1 MAPTRNQ
8 CPTSAR
14 NAPAAT
20 TGGCRF
26 TRGKKNASSQNSDQL
41 ASRAPVYSLLW
52 FRTNADG
59 FRSSRFFSSDSVS
72 GRFGSVFE
80 RLGFRAF
87 RFSSGSDFGRFGV
100 HAERFSAVRFFEQF
114 GFRAIRFAVV
124 EWFVPNRTSN
134 IPSRKSR
141 RGSNDSGGERRTGL
155 SGRRALASRR
165 FPHFVVR
172 VRVLAFFA
180 RVRRTITR

>member
-155 SGRRALASRR
+155 SGRRALASLSLI
-165 FPHFVVR
+165 H
-172 VRVLAFFA
+172 
-180 RVRRTITR
+180 I